1 MAEQEKKTEI
11 KDKYVLKEVPTQTGV
26 FVGENDNDNILDD
39 KQVLL
44 EILNTLNRIEK
55 AVI

>member
-11 KDKYVLKEVPTQTGV
+11 KDKYVLKEVITQTAQAIGDA
-26 FVGENDNDNILDD
+26 DNEEALND